1 MEAGVASVGIVV
13 ADSRVPAGWEE
24 TRLAAIRGA
33 LQNYFG
39 SVVSLR
45 VERTADSVSAVV
57 TWPESHSTTEPAA
70 GATIA
75 AA

>member
-1 MEAGVASVGIVV
+1 M
-13 ADSRVPAGWEE
+13 
-24 TRLAAIRGA
+24 
-33 LQNYFG
+33 
-39 SVVSLR
+39 R